1 MATLQGGALFVLAGL
16 AYLLLASV
24 ALSLILP
31 LAKSALA
38 KWSPA
43 SRHRALMVL
52 AALPILTALVLLLAA
67 SVPALVSVVVPELD
81 HCTLH
86 EDAHPHLCFVHM
98 PKVSVHAWALGMLL
112 ALGMLAAW
120 RLALGAR
127 RWSHATQALRTLAQ
141 TSCTDAGLGVRVIE
155 TTDPVCL
162 TTGLLRPSILL
173 SRGLLN
179 TLTEEERGIVLLHER
194 AHIARRDLF
203 SQALA
208 QALACL
214 HLKAARDWILR
225 ELALAAEQACDE
237 AAAQHIGDRLAVA
250 CALLRVERLAQGTD
264 AARFGMALAFGGADQ
279 PGSLTRRVESLL
291 EAPVAQ
297 RSLMPHAL
305 VALLCAATLLA
316 LGGQLHHLTESL
328 LSIAAH

>member
-24 ALSLILP
+24 ALSVILP
-31 LAKSALA
+31 LAKPALA

-52 AALPILTALVLLLAA
+52 AALPLLTALVLLLAA
-67 SVPALVSVVVPELD
+67 SAPAFVSVFVPELD

-98 PKVSVHAWALGMLL
+98 PKVSLHAWALGMLL
-112 ALGMLAAW
+112 VLGLLAAW
-120 RLALGAR
+120 RLALGVR
-127 RWSHATQALRTLAQ
+127 RWSRATEALRTLAQ
-141 TSCTDAGLGVRVIE
+141 TSCTDAALGVRVIE
-155 TTDPVCL
+155 TRDPVCL

-208 QALACL
+208 QAFACL
-214 HLKAARDWILR
+214 HLKPARDWILR
-225 ELALAAEQACDE
+225 ELALAAEQASDE
-237 AAAQHIGDRLAVA
+237 AAAQQVGDRLAVA
-250 CALLRVERLAQGTD
+250 SALLRVERLAQGQD
-264 AARFGMALAFGGADQ
+264 AARFGMALAFGGKGH
-279 PGSLTRRVESLL
+279 GSLTRRVESLL
-291 EAPVAQ
+291 QAPVAQ